1 MNPDLYQ
8 GLRDRF
14 LVAQQRC
21 KVEHEHAEAD
31 LFDLVPEPRQLIFR
45 YYDPLEG
52 AILIDGVPLKD
63 WDLTHLHRHM
73 VAGSVVRSLDGR
85 GSAPVARVFKFLV

>member
-1 MNPDLYQ
+1 M
-8 GLRDRF
+8 
-14 LVAQQRC
+14 
-21 KVEHEHAEAD
+21 EHAQAG
-31 LFDLVPEPRQLIFR
+31 LFDLVFEPRQLIFR

-73 VAGSVVRSLDGR
+73 VAGSVVCSLDGR
-85 GSAPVARVFKFLV
+85 GSAPGS